1 MRDAVG
7 YDMRELD
14 QSVRDTRTHTDRVR
28 LREDGVGAQCWS
40 AFVPSTP
47 ARRRRDA
54 HHAGASRLR
63 ARTGR
68 AFPEQLGLARA
79 ADEMESVFTS
89 GRIASIG
96 MLVEGRRSKTT
107 DSRLVF
113 DRLGDDLDLE
123 SLGFGAALST
133 RLAVSRART
142 S

>member
-1 MRDAVG
+1 
-7 YDMRELD
+7 
-14 QSVRDTRTHTDRVR
+14 
-28 LREDGVGAQCWS
+28 
-40 AFVPSTP
+40 
-47 ARRRRDA
+47 
-54 HHAGASRLR
+54 
-63 ARTGR
+63 
-68 AFPEQLGLARA
+68 
-79 ADEMESVFTS
+79 MESVFTS